1 MILRARKIDGVEAL
15 RMGLITELVPLE
27 QIKERAQALGEE
39 LAAQPRLAVK
49 GVLDTV
55 VNFDS
60 KTLNQS
66 IEDEK
71 KASKNTLNT
80 PDWQEGMAAFSEK
93 RRPVFNQ
100 DQE

>member
-1 MILRARKIDGVEAL
+1 
-15 RMGLITELVPLE
+15 
-27 QIKERAQALGEE
+27 
-39 LAAQPRLAVK
+39 
-49 GVLDTV
+49 V

-100 DQE
+100 DQDQE

>member
-1 MILRARKIDGVEAL
+1 M
-15 RMGLITELVPLE
+15 VPLK
-27 QIKERAQALGEE
+27 QLKDRAQALSEE

-60 KTLNQS
+60 KTLQDS

-71 KASKNTLNT
+71 QASRNTLDT
-80 PDWQEGMAAFSEK
+80 ADWQEGMAAFSEK
-93 RRPVFNQ
+93 RKSVFNS
-100 DQE
+100 E